1 MRLGTIINEYR
12 TKNGISME
20 EFAKRSGLSK
30 AYVGFLEKGIH
41 PKTLHP
47 IRPSIDVI
55 NKCAVA
61 MGMDFSA
68 LFNKLDEVVTLNP
81 SSDETDE
88 PLSFEEEEC
97 LRLFQ
102 NATPEMRQAAL
113 AVLKA
118 GQLTSE
124 PSG

>member
-12 TKNGISME
+12 VKNGISME

-30 AYVGFLEKGIH
+30 AYIGFLEKGIH

-47 IRPSIDVI
+47 IKPSIDAI
-55 NKCAVA
+55 SKCASA
-61 MGMDFSA
+61 MGMDFTA
-68 LFNKLDEVVTLNP
+68 LFNMLDEVVTLNP
-81 SSDETDE
+81 SSDEAEDGLTI
-88 PLSFEEEEC
+88 EESEC
-97 LRLFQ
+97 LKLFQ

-118 GQLTSE
+118 GQQPNE
-124 PSG
+124 PPE